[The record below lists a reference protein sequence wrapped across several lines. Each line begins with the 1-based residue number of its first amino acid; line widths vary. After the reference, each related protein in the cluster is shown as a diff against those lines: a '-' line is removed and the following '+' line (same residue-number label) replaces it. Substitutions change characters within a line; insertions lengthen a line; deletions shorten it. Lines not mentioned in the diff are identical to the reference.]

1 MKLLHTGDW
10 HLGRYLHG
18 VSLIADQAH
27 VLDQFVALARS
38 EAVDAVII
46 AGDVYDRSVPPA
58 EAVSLLDSVLSQ
70 LVVDANIPVIL
81 IAGNHDSP
89 ERIGFGGR
97 IFGQQ
102 KLTLR
107 GTLQDL
113 SPVHLT
119 DEHGTVA
126 IHPLPYVEPTFARA
140 LAGGE
145 AVNDQQSAM
154 AHTLAILRAQRQP
167 GHRNVLVGHA
177 FVAGGTESES
187 ERPLSVGGSGA
198 VTPGLFEGFDYV
210 ALGHLHRPQNVGS
223 SRIHYPGSLL
233 KYSFNEVD
241 HTKGVTLVEIGADGV
256 PAIRSMPL
264 IARRDVRIVKG
275 TLADLLNRPE
285 PTLSRDDYLCAHLTD
300 AGPVLEPMARL
311 REVYPNM
318 MELRFDR
325 SGNGDPTAR
334 ARGDHRQR
342 APADLFRAFYRDVVG
357 EDIGDAAID
366 VFNESVRHASSDA
379 EQGTA

>member
-1 MKLLHTGDW
+1 MCSTRVHPGSGSASTRNSCTG
-10 HLGRYLHG
+10 RRP
-18 VSLIADQAH
+18 SQ
-27 VLDQFVALARS
+27 ARS
-38 EAVDAVII
+38 
-46 AGDVYDRSVPPA
+46 
-58 EAVSLLDSVLSQ
+58 
-70 LVVDANIPVIL
+70 
-81 IAGNHDSP
+81 H
-89 ERIGFGGR
+89 GGR
-97 IFGQQ
+97 EG
-102 KLTLR
+102 R
-107 GTLQDL
+107 
-113 SPVHLT
+113 H
-119 DEHGTVA
+119 E
-126 IHPLPYVEPTFARA
+126 
-140 LAGGE
+140 GE
-145 AVNDQQSAM
+145 GVRHHCGRDNWTYSWTAS
-154 AHTLAILRAQRQP
+154 
-167 GHRNVLVGHA
+167 
-177 FVAGGTESES
+177 
-187 ERPLSVGGSGA
+187 GSGA
-198 VTPGLFEGFDYV
+198 VTLDLFEGFDYV